1 MELLLVGSRSSRSKV
16 HRAQNRSR
24 TSPASSCWRR
34 LQNHLAGCCCE
45 SCYFEAN
52 PAGTPNPNAKPVCS
66 VPARPGPAR
75 LAPPLGCGNLV
86 LMVPLVKL
94 VKLLWSPG
102 AGAQQD
108 SLFHLLWRGQ
118 SSWWSPPPPPSG
130 LHQEFWTRPP
140 PAPLGFTTP
149 PPGLQHRHRPWLCVL
164 RLRTR
169 SAQVH
174 VQTQDPGLGLAP
186 TPTPTPSRCL
196 QGDVSGLLL
205 LLLECALVLIG

>member
-1 MELLLVGSRSSRSKV
+1 MLVLDPADPKSTEPRTGPEQAQ
-16 HRAQNRSR
+16 RAAAGADLITTWPVAAVRAASL
-24 TSPASSCWRR
+24 SPTLMG
-34 LQNHLAGCCCE
+34 LQNPTL
-45 SCYFEAN
+45 N
-52 PAGTPNPNAKPVCS
+52 PS
-66 VPARPGPAR
+66 VPAQPGPAW
-75 LAPPLGCGNLV
+75 LAPPLGCGNPV

-118 SSWWSPPPPPSG
+118 SSWWRPPPPSG
-130 LHQEFWTRPP
+130 LHQDFWTRPP

-149 PPGLQHRHRPWLCVL
+149 PPGLQHRLRPWLRVL

-174 VQTQDPGLGLAP
+174 IQVQDPGLDLAP
-186 TPTPTPSRCL
+186 TPTPRRCL
-196 QGDVSGLLL
+196 QGDVSGLLP